1 MTTKQAIRDTD
12 AGLEID
18 FVLSTGDIDRDYD
31 TINPSGWH
39 LEQYRKNPVV
49 LWAHEATRPPIGK
62 SLREWVEDDKL
73 MATALFMPR
82 ELNPFAYSIGQMYKE
97 GYLSAVSVGFRPLKY
112 NWVEDTDRP
121 FGIDFEEQ
129 ELLEFSAVPVP
140 ANPDALVAAK
150 SAGID
155 MAPIIQW
162 AEEVIETTKDPQA
175 IAIRQS
181 LVTKTI
187 SIPGKIK
194 IYKSKLKLL

>member
-1 MTTKQAIRDTD
+1 M
-12 AGLEID
+12 
-18 FVLSTGDIDRDYD
+18 VSTGDVDRDYD
-31 TINPSGWH
+31 TINPNGWR
-39 LEQYRKNPVV
+39 LDQYRKNPVV

-62 SLREWVEDDKL
+62 STAVWVEDNKL

-82 ELNPFAYSIGQMYKE
+82 ELNAFAYSIGQMYKE

-121 FGIDFEEQ
+121 QGIDFVEQ

-155 MAPIIQW
+155 MTPIIQW

-175 IAIRQS
+175 IAIRQT
-181 LVTKTI
+181 LVTPKTI

-194 IYKSKLKLL
+194 IYKSKLF